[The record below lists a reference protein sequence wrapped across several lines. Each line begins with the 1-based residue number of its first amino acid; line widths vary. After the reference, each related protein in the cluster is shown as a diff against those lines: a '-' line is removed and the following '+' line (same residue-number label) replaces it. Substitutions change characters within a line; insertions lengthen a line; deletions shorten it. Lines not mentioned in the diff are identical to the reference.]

1 MHNVFKLPRETLDAS
16 LTGSQSEGLAVSSLA
31 LKATGNQ
38 QELQFQG
45 DAKGR
50 VPSPFEIQWRGRGL
64 LSEGSRR
71 LYLETFKGKAE
82 HYPFALIQPLT
93 LHRTGTG
100 FSLEQLAMTFG
111 KGNLTVSGRLGP
123 GNAQLNATFRASS
136 GGSDPRGRPPHDGS
150 GCGRNQGER
159 LPGSPAG

>member
-1 MHNVFKLPRETLDAS
+1 MQNVFKLPRETLDAS

-71 LYLETFKGKAE
+71 LTSRLSRAKPST
-82 HYPFALIQPLT
+82 IPLPSYN
-93 LHRTGTG
+93 RSPCTGP
-100 FSLEQLAMTFG
+100 AP
-111 KGNLTVSGRLGP
+111 V
-123 GNAQLNATFRASS
+123 FRWSNW
-136 GGSDPRGRPPHDGS
+136 R
-150 GCGRNQGER
+150 
-159 LPGSPAG
+159 